1 VVIRVPRSA
10 PDAADS
16 VVVVEVDGAL
26 KANPTRLLAANEPN
40 VLRTFDG
47 DLHGDGLRFGDG
59 KSFRA
64 YVFEWRKLT
73 DWIGWQVRLNTA
85 GEFEVAVKYTTGSK
99 DNVGRYEVALGDQKL
114 AATIQPTANENESTV
129 VTLGRVKLGPG
140 KHEIAVR
147 PVDIKGGELMRL
159 FYVSLTPVR

>member
-1 VVIRVPRSA
+1 M
-10 PDAADS
+10 
-16 VVVVEVDGAL
+16 
-26 KANPTRLLAANEPN
+26 
-40 VLRTFDG
+40 
-47 DLHGDGLRFGDG
+47 
-59 KSFRA
+59 
-64 YVFEWRKLT
+64 
-73 DWIGWQVRLNTA
+73 RLNTA